1 MSKFKRQKYLIMKI
15 KKIFFYT
22 SIIFGGLLLILVL
35 LNIGIAVKEN
45 PELQKKYFEKNIAD
59 LKFSIGNQ
67 KTTMEKLALRIQV
80 LSMLNEDSFESIKK
94 VQGAAGVDALKGY
107 SPRLSL
113 YWIQVKPPVD
123 VYAELQYENAGI
135 TKSIYAEVGENGNLT
150 LYNKYDYYHEI
161 CFFFNT
167 AANIRNLIQ
176 ENKVKVRLVR
186 DSSLITYILPKF
198 ICVWLPHS
206 WTLKPVSDWFA
217 VDFYEGNQMT
227 SIPLDEIDMDELY
240 GHLKKANISYS
251 QREVEELIDKMRSKN
266 IEWKNILEKHS
277 KIEAIKN
284 KFLHLAEVGDTNTED
299 FKNRKLELKE
309 ALKGDFKEL
318 CDVACEIASE
328 LEERTP
334 IDFVLELLEEADK
347 IEDSAEKKNTDIY
360 RAEIYYMT
368 GDFEKGDIYAKKS
381 SEKNKDNKEF
391 LQDFRKEISKKS
403 K

>member
-1 MSKFKRQKYLIMKI
+1 MKI

-94 VQGAAGVDALKGY
+94 VQGAAGVDALKG
-107 SPRLSL
+107 SSSRLSL
-113 YWIQVKPPVD
+113 YWIQAKPPVD

-167 AANIRNLIQ
+167 MANIRSLIQ

-198 ICVWLPHS
+198 IYVWLPHS
-206 WTLKPVSDWFA
+206 WTLKPVSDWFS
-217 VDFYEGNQMT
+217 VDFYEGNQMA

-251 QREVEELIDKMRSKN
+251 QREVEELINKMRSKN

-284 KFLHLAEVGDTNTED
+284 KFLHLAEIGDTNTED

-309 ALKGDFKEL
+309 GLKGDFKEL
-318 CDVACEIASE
+318 CDAACEIASE

-347 IEDSAEKKNTDIY
+347 IEDIVEKDTDFY

>member
-1 MSKFKRQKYLIMKI
+1 
-15 KKIFFYT
+15 
-22 SIIFGGLLLILVL
+22 
-35 LNIGIAVKEN
+35 
-45 PELQKKYFEKNIAD
+45 
-59 LKFSIGNQ
+59 
-67 KTTMEKLALRIQV
+67 
-80 LSMLNEDSFESIKK
+80 
-94 VQGAAGVDALKGY
+94 
-107 SPRLSL
+107 
-113 YWIQVKPPVD
+113 
-123 VYAELQYENAGI
+123 
-135 TKSIYAEVGENGNLT
+135 
-150 LYNKYDYYHEI
+150 
-161 CFFFNT
+161 
-167 AANIRNLIQ
+167 
-176 ENKVKVRLVR
+176 
-186 DSSLITYILPKF
+186 
-198 ICVWLPHS
+198 
-206 WTLKPVSDWFA
+206 
-217 VDFYEGNQMT
+217 
-227 SIPLDEIDMDELY
+227 MDELY

-251 QREVEELIDKMRSKN
+251 QREVEELINKMRSKN

-284 KFLHLAEVGDTNTED
+284 KFLHLVEVGDTDTED

>member
-1 MSKFKRQKYLIMKI
+1 MKI

-22 SIIFGGLLLILVL
+22 SMILGGLFLILVL
-35 LNIGIAVKEN
+35 LSMCVVVDSS
-45 PELQKKYFEKNIAD
+45 PEQKKRDFEKNIAG

-107 SPRLSL
+107 SPRLSF
-113 YWIQVKPPVD
+113 YWIQEKPPVD
-123 VYAELQYENAGI
+123 VYAELQYENDGI

-167 AANIRNLIQ
+167 TANIRNLIQ

-186 DSSLITYILPKF
+186 DSSLITYILPRY
-198 ICVWLPHS
+198 IYVWLPHS
-206 WTLKPVSDWFA
+206 WTLKPVSDWFP
-217 VDFYEGNQMT
+217 VDFYEGNQMA
-227 SIPLDEIDMDELY
+227 SIPLDEIDMDGLY

-251 QREVEELIDKMRSKN
+251 QCEVEELINKMRSKN

-284 KFLHLAEVGDTNTED
+284 KFLRLVEVGDTDTED

-309 ALKGDFKEL
+309 ALKDDFEEL
-318 CDVACEIASE
+318 CNVACEIASE

-347 IEDSAEKKNTDIY
+347 IEDSAEKKNTDFY
-360 RAEIYYMT
+360 RAEIYYKV
-368 GDFEKGDIYAKKS
+368 GNIEKGDEYA
-381 SEKNKDNKEF
+381 EKVHSNLENEFDMDFLKDIRDETIKNRMK
-391 LQDFRKEISKKS
+391 
-403 K
+403 